1 MRDITDKEFK
11 KIYLPFYNNVNNY
24 LNNYVIP
31 DVVAFYLS
39 NAYIVDI
46 VYQNVI

>member
-1 MRDITDKEFK
+1 MRDITDKEFE
-11 KIYLPFYNNVNNY
+11 KIYLPFYNSINDY

-31 DVVAFYLS
+31 DVVAFYLQMD
-39 NAYIVDI
+39 IVDI

>member
-1 MRDITDKEFK
+1 MCDITDKEFG